1 LRRGYLVALVLAIAG
16 IVDVA
21 AWFIAEIYFNR
32 ICWYTDCPY
41 QTVGLPLNI
50 LMATGPLLLL
60 FSAVV
65 AVVCY
70 DAYSTK

>member
-1 LRRGYLVALVLAIAG
+1 VAQVLG
-16 IVDVA
+16 IGGLVDVA
-21 AWFIAEIYFNR
+21 AWILAEIWVNR
-32 ICWYTDCPY
+32 YCWYSSCPY
-41 QTVGLPLNI
+41 ETVGITLNI

-60 FSAVV
+60 FSAVA